1 MTDLRDEFETAVYEL
16 NVAYAGY
23 DAGCYD
29 YEDIIIADLQ
39 RKIDGIIKSVKN
51 SGNAEL
57 MNYINNELRNN
68 FNLSYR
74 KIYND

>member
-1 MTDLRDEFETAVYEL
+1 MNLRDEFETAVWEL
-16 NVAYAGY
+16 DMAYAGY
-23 DAGCYD
+23 DAGCYN

-51 SGNAEL
+51 SGDTEL
-57 MNYINNELRNN
+57 LNYIDNEIRNN

>member
-1 MTDLRDEFETAVYEL
+1 MTDLRNEFETAVYEL

-23 DAGCYD
+23 DAGCYE

-51 SGNAEL
+51 SDDTEL
-57 MNYINNELRNN
+57 QNYIDNEIRNN